1 MIDSRIQKIIDIYC
15 GGSKS
20 EFAQKVGIAN
30 SVISN
35 IMGTRK
41 SLPSFEVL
49 EKIIKTF
56 PQLSC
61 EWLLMG
67 TGQMNK
73 NQSID
78 NNNAIE
84 DIDTLKLLVKAQ
96 QEVIELQKRNNE
108 LISKIEELTSKQT
121 QLEKK
126 ETTAIKRD

>member
-1 MIDSRIQKIIDIYC
+1 MVDSRIQKIIDIYC
-15 GGSKS
+15 NGSKS

-49 EKIIKTF
+49 EKIVKTF
-56 PQLSC
+56 PQLNC
-61 EWLLMG
+61 EWLLIG

-73 NQSID
+73 NQPIN

-84 DIDTLKLLVKAQ
+84 DIDTLKLLIKAQ
-96 QEVIELQKRNNE
+96 QEVIELHKKNEE
-108 LISKIEELTSKQT
+108 LIAKIEKLTNRT
-121 QLEKK
+121 QK

>member
-1 MIDSRIQKIIDIYC
+1 MVDSRIQKIIDIYC
-15 GGSKS
+15 DGSKS
-20 EFAQKVGIAN
+20 EFAQKVGISN

-41 SLPSFEVL
+41 SFPSFEVL

-56 PQLSC
+56 PQLNC

-73 NQSID
+73 NQPID

-84 DIDTLKLLVKAQ
+84 DIDTLKLLIKAQ
-96 QEVIELQKRNNE
+96 QEVIELHKKNEE
-108 LISKIEELTSKQT
+108 LIAKIEKLTNRT
-121 QLEKK
+121 QK